1 MLRRHPSDEH
11 KKSWEKNEAKILF
24 YRSNIFMIM
33 TSIALV
39 LKLMTES
46 TSYHKSMKFLDS
58 DKPNFDT
65 SVAK

>member
-11 KKSWEKNEAKILF
+11 KKSWEKYKANILF

-39 LKLMTES
+39 IKLMTES
-46 TSYHKSMKFLDS
+46 TSYHKSMEFLDS
-58 DKPNFDT
+58 DKAKFDN